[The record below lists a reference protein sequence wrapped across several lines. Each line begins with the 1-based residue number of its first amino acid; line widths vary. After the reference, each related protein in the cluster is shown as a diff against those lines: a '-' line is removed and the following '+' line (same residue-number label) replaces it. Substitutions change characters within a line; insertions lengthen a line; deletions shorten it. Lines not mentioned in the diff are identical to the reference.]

1 MAYIVL
7 YQSAHP
13 QSEEEAHQILDTL
26 REAGIGTV
34 RVRQEDEPG
43 GGVRSFL
50 VEVDRSEIYDAQ
62 ACLQKA
68 GVTFEGLDA
77 GEDVDFRVVF
87 FSDKHDA
94 EPEALAVKSLL
105 EANGLAAFVDESSPL
120 PNFPHKVLVAK
131 ADVERAREI
140 IELARATGPMD
151 AEQGAAGSLGAAGSP
166 DATGNPGAA
175 E

>member
-1 MAYIVL
+1 MAYIAL

-13 QSEEEAHQILDTL
+13 QSEEEAHLILDTL

-50 VEVDRSEIYDAQ
+50 VEVDQSEIYDAQ
-62 ACLQKA
+62 AFLQKA
-68 GVTFEGLDA
+68 GVSFEGLDA
-77 GEDVDFRVVF
+77 GEGVDFQVVF
-87 FSDKHDA
+87 FSDKHDS

-105 EANGLAAFVDESSPL
+105 EANGMAAFLAESSPL

-131 ADVERAREI
+131 TDAARAREV
-140 IELARATGPMD
+140 IEMAVATGPMD
-151 AEQGAAGSLGAAGSP
+151 AEQGAAGS
-166 DATGNPGAA
+166 TEAA